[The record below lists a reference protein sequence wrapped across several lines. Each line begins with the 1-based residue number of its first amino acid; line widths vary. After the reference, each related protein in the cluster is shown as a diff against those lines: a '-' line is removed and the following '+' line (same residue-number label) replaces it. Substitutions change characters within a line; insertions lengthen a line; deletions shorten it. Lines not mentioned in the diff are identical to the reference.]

1 MPKQWKQ
8 LKLREMHRA
17 MALVFDLQ
25 EQALHEFQCVTPGDD
40 SLKQKVVL
48 SQMLR
53 SNRYEI
59 KEL

>member
-25 EQALHEFQCVTPGDD
+25 EQALHEFRCVTPGDD
-40 SLKQKVVL
+40 SVKQKVVL
-48 SQMLR
+48 SQMC
-53 SNRYEI
+53 
-59 KEL
+59 